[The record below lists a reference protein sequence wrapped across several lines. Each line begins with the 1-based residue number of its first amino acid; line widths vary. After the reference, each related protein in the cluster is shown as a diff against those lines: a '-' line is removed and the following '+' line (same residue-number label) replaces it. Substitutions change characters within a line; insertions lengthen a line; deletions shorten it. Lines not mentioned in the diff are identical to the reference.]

1 MEVKGIIFDWAGT
14 VVDYGCMAPTKV
26 FIDVLK
32 DRGIN
37 ITMAE
42 ARGPMGLAK
51 KDHVKA
57 LLELETVKTQWLNVY
72 KRLPCEEDLNE
83 IYEQLEPKLA
93 AIVDQYAD
101 VIPGVVEFCA
111 EMKQL
116 GVKLGST
123 TGYMLPMMEKIIP
136 LAKAQGFCPDAI
148 VTSSDKAGGRP
159 QPWMMYE
166 NAERLGIFPPSSVV
180 KIGDTVADIKEGLN
194 AGAWTIGLTTCGNEV
209 GLSPVEIDTIDP
221 AELQEKIRHA
231 TQKLEAAGAHYV
243 VECVADCRHVIADIN
258 KRILNGEKP

>member
-57 LLELETVKTQWLNVY
+57 
-72 KRLPCEEDLNE
+72 
-83 IYEQLEPKLA
+83 
-93 AIVDQYAD
+93 
-101 VIPGVVEFCA
+101 
-111 EMKQL
+111 
-116 GVKLGST
+116 
-123 TGYMLPMMEKIIP
+123 
-136 LAKAQGFCPDAI
+136 
-148 VTSSDKAGGRP
+148 
-159 QPWMMYE
+159 
-166 NAERLGIFPPSSVV
+166 
-180 KIGDTVADIKEGLN
+180 
-194 AGAWTIGLTTCGNEV
+194 GAWTIGLTTCGNEV

-221 AELQEKIRHA
+221 AELQEKIRRA